1 VANLLSTSTSNWE
14 SLKLINI
21 LIMYNEMPIP
31 NSRGVT
37 NDLGMDLILR
47 LKKIVLVNMCPM
59 YANVYGIQDLTF
71 SA

>member
-1 VANLLSTSTSNWE
+1 
-14 SLKLINI
+14 
-21 LIMYNEMPIP
+21 MYNEMPIP

-59 YANVYGIQDLTF
+59 YVNVYGIQDLTF